1 MRIPPVEDQIFILL
15 CVNNFAL
22 IGIIIMIAGLYA

>member
-1 MRIPPVEDQIFILL
+1 MRIPSIEEQILYLLFIDSL
-15 CVNNFAL
+15 AL